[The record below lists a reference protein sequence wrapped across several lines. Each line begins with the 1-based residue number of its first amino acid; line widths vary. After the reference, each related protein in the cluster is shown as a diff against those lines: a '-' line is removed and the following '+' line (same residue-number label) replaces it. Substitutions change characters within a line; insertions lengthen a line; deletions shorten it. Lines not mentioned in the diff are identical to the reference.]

1 MIPSNFVRNKYITL
15 NQQEQLVQAV
25 PGSPC
30 CSRLKKLHL
39 LPLSLLMLGVLTD
52 HSDTAFSLDDL
63 TFLTDWLYGC
73 SDLHSNS
80 LLSKSLPFIIAFCQ

>member
-1 MIPSNFVRNKYITL
+1 
-15 NQQEQLVQAV
+15 
-25 PGSPC
+25 
-30 CSRLKKLHL
+30 
-39 LPLSLLMLGVLTD
+39 MLGVLAD